1 MMSKEELLEETE
13 RPRKNPKKLLII
25 FIVTIIFIAI
35 IFFLIGYFAKSTKP
49 NKCHEDDSQDKE
61 KLYKS
66 IVDQLQAGK
75 IEENLRYT
83 GNYFMQ
89 K

>member
-1 MMSKEELLEETE
+1 MSKEELIEETE

-25 FIVTIIFIAI
+25 LIVIILFIAV
-35 IFFLIGYFAKSTKP
+35 IFFVIGYFAKSTKP
-49 NKCHEDDSQDKE
+49 PKCHEDDSQNKE
-61 KLYKS
+61 KSYKS